1 MGYDQYWLAVPELP
15 QREWDMVAKD
25 FAKVAAVLHRMGLRL
40 AGPDGTGPA
49 VINGE
54 AIAFNGVRDCGHAR
68 RRHGGAVW
76 PGPRAT
82 GIAPVDSRGR
92 MGGAIGGSGRGGQR
106 SVVRGPPFVE
116 PVSAR
121 LCDGSCAAEPFVMER
136 TMPDDEYTKV
146 YGTVS
151 PLSVNGVRDAVPRTW
166 VGKYFQKCRTCYKPY
181 DLAVCCCLLVAK
193 RRFGSLVV
201 VASDGVDRNWADV
214 RALCQQVL
222 GYGRGMRFG
231 AGGRMLCAAGTR
243 TPAAPDM
250 SGRHVP
256 VYSPDGDGMEF
267 EAVGRAGEGIVFAAS
282 YGEDAAG
289 DGGSGSGNTSG
300 DVGGRPREAGPQ

>member
-15 QREWDMVAKD
+15 QREWDMAVRD

-49 VINGE
+49 VVNGE
-54 AIAFNGVRDCGHAR
+54 AIAFNGVRNCGHAR
-68 RRHGGAVW
+68 RRRNGGVVW
-76 PGPRAT
+76 PIPTAT

-92 MGGAIGGSGRGGQR
+92 MGGSAVGGRGQIGNSGRGGQG
-106 SVVRGPPFVE
+106 SVLQGQPLVE

-121 LCDGSCAAEPFVMER
+121 LCNGSCAEGPFVMER

-151 PLSVNGVRDAVPRTW
+151 PLSVNGVRDAVPRAW
-166 VGKYFQKCRTCYKPY
+166 VGKYFQKCRTSYKPY

-201 VASDGVDRNWADV
+201 VSSDGTNRNWADV

-222 GYGRGMRFG
+222 GYGKGMTFG
-231 AGGRMLCAAGTR
+231 AGGRMLCAAGAR

-267 EAVGRAGEGIVFAAS
+267 EAVGRAGDEIVFAAS
-282 YGEDAAG
+282 YGEDVA
-289 DGGSGSGNTSG
+289 DSGR
-300 DVGGRPREAGPQ
+300 GRPREAGRQ